1 MENEVKTPEGG
12 TLITMPIDQEVKR
25 AYIDYSMSV
34 IVSRALPDVRDGFK
48 PVHRRIL
55 YAMDELGLHYNGP
68 TRKCAKIVGD
78 VLGKYHPHGDAS
90 VYDALVRLGQDF
102 SLRYPVIT
110 PQGNLGTIAGD
121 PPAAYRYTEAKMA
134 KLAEEMVADIGK
146 ETVDFMPNFDETTK
160 EPTVLPAK
168 FPFLLANGS
177 NGIAVGMATNMP
189 PHNLREIAAAVT
201 AYVDNPNCTVEDLM
215 KSIKGPDFPTG
226 GIIFGRG
233 GIKDAYTTGRGKIM
247 IRGRFTIEVSKTG
260 RETIVFTEVP
270 YQVNTTILCQ
280 RIGELAR
287 DKIID
292 GISGVNDESSDRVGM
307 RIVIDLKRGAVA
319 KIVINQLFAK
329 TALQSSFGVINL
341 ALVKGRPEILT
352 LKQLVQYFVEHRQEV
367 ITRRTQYDLKKA
379 LEREHILQALI
390 IAINNIDEVIKII
403 RGARDTQDA
412 KNGLMKRFQ
421 FDDIQAQAIVD
432 MQLKRL
438 THLEIDDLK
447 KELAELETLIAHL
460 RDLLAHPEK
469 ILALIKSET
478 NDLAER
484 FGDDRKTDIV
494 AGEVEDIHVEDMI
507 KEEDMVVLISK
518 LGYIKRVPVSAY
530 KSQGRGGKGSASAN
544 LVEEDFIDQIFVAST
559 HSYIMF
565 ITNEGKAYWVKV
577 HEIPEA
583 SRVSRGSH
591 IKSLLTVSANEEI
604 TTVVVMKEYRED
616 QYLFMATANGVV
628 KKTPTTEFSNAKTR
642 GVIAIKLTD
651 GDKLVSAILSS
662 GNDELMLITRR
673 GQALRI
679 SETDVR
685 PMGRA
690 SRGVTGIKLAQSN
703 ELSAAI
709 HVEADA
715 NALVITEKGVG
726 KRTSF
731 NDYDANGR
739 GTGGQRIFGNT
750 EDKGEII
757 GALTIKDSDEVMCI
771 TSQGKTLRVQAD
783 SISLQGRSSSGVRI
797 LDIESPD
804 YVIGIDRVAKEDAEE
819 KTDESGTSAITADAD
834 VPASDGTDLSSEE
847 NQVNGVSADSDKEAD
862 SSQTNDSEESDK

>member
-1 MENEVKTPEGG
+1 MENEIKTPEGG
-12 TLITMPIDQEVKR
+12 TLITMPIDQEIKR

-110 PQGNLGTIAGD
+110 PQGNFGTIAGD

-146 ETVDFMPNFDETTK
+146 DTVDFMPNFDETTK

-189 PHNLREIAAAVT
+189 PHNLREIAGAIST
-201 AYVDNPNCTVEDLM
+201 YVDNPNCTVEDLM
-215 KSIKGPDFPTG
+215 KSVKGPDFPTG

-329 TALQSSFGVINL
+329 TALQSSFSVNNL
-341 ALVKGRPEILT
+341 ALVKGRPQVLT

-403 RGARDTQDA
+403 RDARDTQDA
-412 KNGLMKRFQ
+412 KNGLMKRFE
-421 FDDIQAQAIVD
+421 FDDIQVQAIVD

-447 KELAELETLIAHL
+447 KELAELEALIAHL

-469 ILALIKSET
+469 ILALVKTET

-494 AGEVEDIHVEDMI
+494 ASEVEDINVEDMI

-544 LVEEDFIDQIFVAST
+544 LVEEDFIDQLFVAST

-628 KKTPTTEFSNAKTR
+628 KKTPTAEFSNAKTR

-685 PMGRA
+685 SMGRA
-690 SRGVTGIKLAQSN
+690 SRGVTGIKLAQCD

-709 HVEADA
+709 HVESDA

-731 NDYDANGR
+731 DDFNAHGR

-757 GALTIKDSDEVMCI
+757 GALTIKDTDEVMCI
-771 TSQGKTLRVQAD
+771 TSQGKTLRVQAA

-819 KTDESGTSAITADAD
+819 KSDESGTLTADAG
-834 VPASDGTDLSSEE
+834 ASVTDRINSSSTENEIIDGATDP
-847 NQVNGVSADSDKEAD
+847 DKETD